1 MHKILKKAC
10 TTIEKHNL
18 LKNGDKVLVALS
30 GGADSVCLLNI
41 LNDLKEIYGIK
52 IYAAH
57 LNHMLRGEDADG
69 DEQFAKDL
77 CKQLNIP
84 FFSKKVNVINY
95 AKENMQTTEEAG
107 RNLRYE
113 FFSEI
118 CMEHKIDKIATA
130 HNQNDNVETVVMRF
144 IRGTGLYG
152 LAGIPYKNKN
162 IIRPV
167 LDLSRNEIEEY
178 LSLSKSNF
186 VTDKSNLEPVYS
198 RNKVRLN
205 LIPEIENEYN
215 PHFKETLS
223 GNIETFKN
231 ATDYLKKITKEK
243 AEKLVCFKG
252 TYAYIKLC
260 DLKNEHTFIKSSIIH
275 YILEMYSKEKQVTS
289 ERVKDII
296 LLTETEKGSVDFSK
310 ELYVSV
316 MYGKLYFIM
325 RKDKN
330 NFFYNVQIPSCTY
343 IKECN
348 LTVKIDF
355 TENVVKSKKSLYVDY
370 DEIDGKTVTIRNRK
384 DGDFFY
390 PSGMK
395 GKKKLK
401 DFFIDEKIPFFLRDE
416 VPIVAID
423 NEIVCVGNYRVSE
436 KYKVKSNTIKF
447 LKIEISDGGV

>member
-1 MHKILKKAC
+1 MHKIVKKAY

-30 GGADSVCLLNI
+30 GGADSVCLLKI
-41 LNDLKEIYGIK
+41 LNDLKDMYNIRL
-52 IYAAH
+52 YAAH
-57 LNHMLRGEDADG
+57 LNHMLRGEDADS
-69 DEQFAKDL
+69 DEQFASEL

-118 CMEHKIDKIATA
+118 CREHMIDKVATA

-178 LSLSKSNF
+178 LSLNKSSF
-186 VTDKSNLEPVYS
+186 VTDKSNLEPVYL

-205 LIPEIENEYN
+205 LIPEIENEFN

-231 ATDYLKKITKEK
+231 ATDYLKEITKQK
-243 AEKLVCFKG
+243 AEKFVCFKE

-260 DLKNEHTFIKSSIIH
+260 DLKKEHAFIKSSIIH

-296 LLTETEKGSVDFSK
+296 LISDAERGSVDFSK

-316 MYGKLYFIM
+316 MYGKLYFII

-355 TENVVKSKKSLYVDY
+355 TENITKRKKSLCVDY
-370 DEIDGKTVTIRNRK
+370 DEIEGKTIIIRNRK

-401 DFFIDEKIPFFLRDE
+401 DFFIDEKIPVFLRDD
-416 VPIVAID
+416 VPIVAIED
-423 NEIVCVGNYRVSE
+423 EIICVGNYRVSE
-436 KYKVKSNTIKF
+436 KYKVKSDTTKI
-447 LKIEISDGGV
+447 LEIEISDGGV